1 MVRRSSPG
9 TKPPTA
15 KEAAPAAG
23 VRVEQLESSVHVI
36 LEAVTGLG
44 HELRGEMQALGTKL
58 SGKIEDLEDVV
69 RTNSADIRQNSAD
82 IRTNSADIRQNS
94 ADILQNSADIL
105 QNTAD
110 IKALRV
116 ELTGFRHDFD
126 HREERGRVS
135 ALEDRV
141 SAIETQ
147 LSTAS
152 R

>member
-15 KEAAPAAG
+15 KEAAHAAG
-23 VRVEQLESSVHVI
+23 VRVEQMQSDIKGI

-44 HELRGEMQALGTKL
+44 QELRAEMQALGTKL

-69 RTNSADIRQNSAD
+69 RTNSADIRTNSAD
-82 IRTNSADIRQNS
+82 IRTNSADIRTNS
-94 ADILQNSADIL
+94 ADIR

>member
-15 KEAAPAAG
+15 KQAAHAAG
-23 VRVEQLESSVHVI
+23 VRVDQLESSVHVI

-44 HELRGEMQALGTKL
+44 QELRGEMQALGATL
-58 SGKIEDLEDVV
+58 SGRIDNLEDAV
-69 RTNSADIRQNSAD
+69 RTNSAD

-126 HREERGRVS
+126 HREERGRVT
-135 ALEDRV
+135 ALEQRV

>member
-1 MVRRSSPG
+1 M
-9 TKPPTA
+9 A
-15 KEAAPAAG
+15 KEAAHAAG

-44 HELRGEMQALGTKL
+44 QELRGEMQALGTKL
-58 SGKIEDLEDVV
+58 SGRIDNLEDAV

-82 IRTNSADIRQNS
+82 IRTNSADI
-94 ADILQNSADIL
+94 L

-110 IKALRV
+110 IKALRM

-135 ALEDRV
+135 ALEQRV

>member
-9 TKPPTA
+9 TKPSTA
-15 KEAAPAAG
+15 KEAAHAAG
-23 VRVEQLESSVHVI
+23 VRVEQMQSDIKGI

-44 HELRGEMQALGTKL
+44 QELRGEMQALGAKL

-69 RTNSADIRQNSAD
+69 RTNSADI
-82 IRTNSADIRQNS
+82 
-94 ADILQNSADIL
+94 
-105 QNTAD
+105 
-110 IKALRV
+110 KALRA
-116 ELTGFRHDFD
+116 EFTGLRHDFTGLRHDFTGLRHDFD

>member
-15 KEAAPAAG
+15 KEAAHAAG
-23 VRVEQLESSVHVI
+23 VRVEQLESSVKVI

-44 HELRGEMQALGTKL
+44 QELRAEMQGLGAKL

-69 RTNSADIRQNSAD
+69 RTNS
-82 IRTNSADIRQNS
+82 
-94 ADILQNSADIL
+94 
-105 QNTAD
+105 AD

-135 ALEDRV
+135 ALEQRV